1 MKLTIESLKQLIKE
15 EIEKLDEDENV
26 LKKIQ
31 NEKMQII
38 NLMKKAPLS
47 AEQLARLVQLN
58 TLENEL
64 KVKAAMQKIQLD
76 ASEKEAQML
85 QRYKQNQQELKA
97 KQQKEAEEF
106 IARQKEYDEMLLKFQ
121 KFLKS
126 SGN

>member
-15 EIEKLDEDENV
+15 EIEKLDEDEDV

-31 NEKMQII
+31 NEKLQII

-85 QRYKQNQQELKA
+85 QRYEQNQQELKA

>member
-1 MKLTIESLKQLIKE
+1 
-15 EIEKLDEDENV
+15 
-26 LKKIQ
+26 
-31 NEKMQII
+31 MQII